1 LKGGEAVYIARGVLG
16 IIIIDTIATNDTLL
30 LQDTSIPQKKLTN
43 IKEQNAEQNINI
55 YPNPSNGEI
64 IIDIQ
69 DSRFTK
75 GTLEIYNT
83 IGKNVATILI
93 NNKYQQINIKHL
105 EEGIYLY
112 KLSDKLTT
120 LKEGK
125 ILIIKE

>member
-1 LKGGEAVYIARGVLG
+1 
-16 IIIIDTIATNDTLL
+16 L